1 MGQRCTLRKFKL
13 GRAVDRLEGRG
24 DTQTNFNRLYKCA
37 IRNLMKTSTKIN
49 GLNRESKKP
58 RHQYVLGTDQLQ
70 HSFTEEDLRFLVD
83 NTLNMNQ
90 ERALGNL
97 GCSSK
102 GVTSKLRQVFPFC
115 SAHPFWGAVQSFEL
129 PSTRKTLVGWS
140 PSIREPPGWSEG
152 QHHGGR

>member
-37 IRNLMKTSTKIN
+37 IMNLMKTSTKIN

-70 HSFTEEDLRFLVD
+70 HSFTEEDLGFLVD

-90 ERALGNL
+90 EHALGNL

-102 GVTSKLRQVFPFC
+102 GVTSKLRQMFPFC
-115 SAHPFWGAVQSFEL
+115 SAHPFWAAVQSFEL

-140 PSIREPPGWSEG
+140 PSIREPPGRSEG
-152 QHHGGR
+152 QHHEGR

>member
-1 MGQRCTLRKFKL
+1 MGQRCILRKFKL
-13 GRAVDRLEGRG
+13 WREVDRLEDRG
-24 DTQTNFNRLYKCA
+24 DIQTNFNRLYKYA
-37 IRNLMKTSTKIN
+37 IRSLMKTSTKVN

-58 RHQYVLGTDQLQ
+58 RHQCVLGTDQLQ
-70 HSFTEEDLRFLVD
+70 HSFTEQDLGFLGD

-90 ERALGNL
+90 ECAHANL

-140 PSIREPPGWSEG
+140 PSIREPPGWSQG
-152 QHHGGR
+152 QHHEGR